1 MNLIEVMKSENWKY
15 VYNLND
21 VNYNDHSS
29 AVVVCEFT
37 GGKIDLENKH
47 MSERNDLIVFIP
59 IVELKVD
66 DMQDRDLLI
75 ELAKTHFS
83 KYIKSKMPTTYN
95 TSKNVNAELQESSIL
110 LKFNS
115 NGKEWSIVIDIAD
128 KEKEFFKCVGNF
140 SLVINDDNENYVIR
154 VALGEDKKVPTY
166 LVKEMS
172 FKQRGID
179 KILDSI
185 IKDASR
191 LKEVGLSNMNMYLDR
206 NGSSDYEVYQ
216 STECKESLPSIRN
229 LNLDNFCYACG
240 KKRVTREHCSP
251 KWLTDKYKVK
261 PLIGNILCADCNNW
275 FGKNYEEDAQ
285 NNLKIKNNN
294 IMYVEQRLF
303 ISKWCIK
310 TAVTMSI
317 ASGVNICN
325 DWLSILRNNEIPQDV
340 KVYFD
345 PGYSFK
351 ERGFNYGVS
360 RFNLELSKKGF
371 FLFTFM
377 CTDFLFIVVKDEN
390 NVELPFVHQLYPKF
404 LGRKEIWDFSN
415 LPDLHKDIHEKI
427 SGEKMVDFSLPTR
440 EQGKRI

>member
-1 MNLIEVMKSENWKY
+1 MNLIEVMKSENWKH

-21 VNYNDHSS
+21 VNNNDHSS

-37 GGKIDLENKH
+37 GGEIDLENKH

-83 KYIKSKMPTTYN
+83 KYIKYKMPTTYN

-110 LKFNS
+110 LKFNL
-115 NGKEWSIVIDIAD
+115 NGKELSMVIDIAD

-140 SLVINDDNENYVIR
+140 SLVINDDKENYVIR

-185 IKDASR
+185 IKHASR
-191 LKEVGLSNMNMYLDR
+191 LKERGLSNIDTYLDAK
-206 NGSSDYEVYQ
+206 GPSSYEVYQ
-216 STECKESLPSIRN
+216 STESIESLPSIRN
-229 LNLDNFCYACG
+229 LNLGGFCYACG
-240 KKRVTREHCSP
+240 KEEVTREHCSP

-275 FGKNYEEDAQ
+275 FGKNYEEDAEYS
-285 NNLKIKNNN
+285 LKIKNN
-294 IMYVEQRLF
+294 MDEKQRLF

-345 PGYSFK
+345 PGHSLK

-390 NVELPFVHQLYPKF
+390 NVELPFFHQMYPQF
-404 LGRKEIWDFSN
+404 LGRKEIWYFSN
-415 LPDLHKDIHEKI
+415 LPDLHENILEKI
-427 SGEKMVDFSLPTR
+427 SGEKMDDYFLPTR

>member
-21 VNYNDHSS
+21 VNNNNNHSS
-29 AVVVCEFT
+29 AVVVCECT
-37 GGKIDLENKH
+37 GNEIYLENKH

-95 TSKNVNAELQESSIL
+95 TYKNVNAELQESSIL

-115 NGKEWSIVIDIAD
+115 NGKALSMVIDIAD

-140 SLVINDDNENYVIR
+140 SIVINDDKENYVIR
-154 VALGEDKKVPTY
+154 VALGEDKEVPTY

-172 FKQRGID
+172 LKQRGID

-185 IKDASR
+185 IKHPSR
-191 LKEVGLSNMNMYLDR
+191 LKERELSNKDTYLDTK
-206 NGSSDYEVYQ
+206 GTSSYEVYQ
-216 STECKESLPSIRN
+216 STESIESLPSIRN
-229 LNLDNFCYACG
+229 LNLGNFCYACG
-240 KKRVTREHCSP
+240 KEDVTREHCSP

-261 PLIGNILCADCNNW
+261 PLIGKILCADCNNW
-275 FGKNYEEDAQ
+275 FGKNYEEDAE
-285 NNLKIKNNN
+285 NSLKIKNN
-294 IMYVEQRLF
+294 MDEEQRLF

-345 PGYSFK
+345 PGHPFN

-360 RFNLELSKKGF
+360 RFNLELLEKGF
-371 FLFTFM
+371 FLFTFI
-377 CTDFLFIVVKDEN
+377 CIDFLFIVVKDEN
-390 NVELPFVHQLYPKF
+390 NVELPFFYQLYPKF
-404 LGRKEIWDFSN
+404 SARKEISDFRN
-415 LPDLHKDIHEKI
+415 LPDLHKNILEKI
-427 SGEKMVDFSLPTR
+427 SGEKMDDYSLPTR